1 MQIFKC
7 KMCGG
12 TLEVSQDQST
22 AKCEYCG
29 TEQTLPKLDDDQRV
43 QMYDRANHYR
53 RNGEFDKAMGIY
65 EKVLNKDITDAESYW
80 SIVLCRFGIEYVED
94 PSTKKMIPTINR
106 MQYTSIFDDED
117 YKSALRHADTAR
129 RSLYEAEASSIN
141 EIQKQILSISEK
153 EEPFDV
159 FICYKETDNNGRR
172 TEDSVLAND
181 LYHQLANKGYRVF
194 FSRITLED
202 KLGLAYEPYIFSAL
216 NSSKVMIVLGTRS
229 DYFNAVW
236 VKNEWSRYLSLI
248 KKGEKKILIPAYRNM
263 DPYDLPEEFSHLQ
276 ALDMSKLGFM
286 QDLIRGIE
294 KIISNG
300 SDANVAVNTVPEKM
314 LNPAS
319 DALMK
324 RANIFLNDGDWEKA
338 DEYFEKVL
346 DLDPENGRG
355 YAGKLCSELKYKSLS
370 EIEKNFERW
379 GESSLEL
386 VLDKRIYQYYE
397 KILKFGD
404 DNLVEEI
411 SKYVEKAKNKY
422 VKNQYEFIL
431 KNMEDL
437 NRLKNVDKLAEI
449 LELIKKCKKIKE
461 SIIKV
466 EEYRDVKQYKIECNE
481 ILENLKKRSKEIYSK
496 LPNISHV
503 VKAEKNE
510 CGPFLSLS
518 SLGRL
523 RYVVPLKPEDKD
535 VFNENDTCYEIARED
550 VIEFSLYKDTSFSL
564 VLAVKSDG
572 TVVNV
577 TSRKTKIGRENVSD
591 WKDIVSVKLAYV
603 HTMGLKSD
611 GTVVVTKENVD
622 DEDYRVARLDL
633 SGWQDIVSIYTTGTL
648 LIGLKSNGTVVAT
661 ASLMDGESCADLAL
675 GMIEDVSKWTDVVSI
690 YTRYNRIFGLKSD
703 GTVVATGDNR
713 HGELNVSDWTD
724 IVSIDSA
731 YDCTLGLKSDG
742 TVVATGDNK
751 YGKLNVSD
759 WTDIV
764 SIEGDG
770 SHTYGIKSD
779 GTAVVNDQYAKELE
793 RILKDVVYVSRIG
806 NYSYLII
813 GTDGRIRIHH
823 DDDFDIEQEEKDFL
837 SNIHFQWF
845 FDNVEDLIHYHE
857 NIEKEKKLKFEEG
870 QKRLKEIRLKQEAEQ
885 RAKEEKI
892 QAIVK
897 EYNETTKEYNCIK
910 DQISILENELVLL
923 QEQRKKI
930 GFFDRNGRKE
940 NEKKKDTLTTDI
952 RQLKFKSNSIENNL
966 KDLKKEL
973 TLLKE

>member
-65 EKVLNKDITDAESYW
+65 EKILNKDITDAESYW

-229 DYFNAVW
+229 DYFTAVW

-314 LNPAS
+314 LNPAF

-370 EIEKNFERW
+370 EIEKDFERW
-379 GESSLEL
+379 GENSLEI

-404 DNLVEEI
+404 DNLIEEI
-411 SKYVEKAKNKY
+411 SKYIEKARNKY
-422 VKNQYEFIL
+422 IENQYEFIL

-437 NRLKNVDKLAEI
+437 NHLKNVDELAEI
-449 LELIKKCKKIKE
+449 HGLIKKYKKIEE
-461 SIIKV
+461 SIKKV
-466 EEYRDVKQYKIECNE
+466 EGNSDVKQYKNECKK
-481 ILENLKKRSKEIYSK
+481 ILENLKKKSREIYSK
-496 LPNISHV
+496 LPNISCV
-503 VKAEKNE
+503 LKTNDFNSSFVYLN
-510 CGPFLSLS
+510 
-518 SLGRL
+518 SLGEL
-523 RYVVPLKPEDKD
+523 GYRYLLEPEDKD
-535 VFNENDTCYEIARED
+535 VFNENDTFGGIVIED
-550 VIEFSLYKDTSFSL
+550 VIEFTTPASNISAI
-564 VLAVKSDG
+564 LAVKSDG

-577 TSRKTKIGRENVSD
+577 RSSKSKIGRYSVSD
-591 WKDIVSVKLAYV
+591 WTDIVSVKMAYC

-611 GTVVVTKENVD
+611 GTVVVTKEIID
-622 DEDYRVARLDL
+622 DESYRVARLDL
-633 SGWQDIVSIYTTGTL
+633 SDWQDIVSIYTTGSL
-648 LIGLKSNGTVVAT
+648 LIGMKSDGTVVAT
-661 ASLMDGESCADLAL
+661 ASLMDGDSCDDYNLD
-675 GMIEDVSKWTDVVSI
+675 MIKAVSDWTDIVSI
-690 YTRYNRIFGLKSD
+690 YTRGNRIIGLKSD

-724 IVSIDSA
+724 IVSINLTHD
-731 YDCTLGLKSDG
+731 YTMGLKSDG
-742 TVVATGDNK
+742 TVVATGENEKD
-751 YGKLNVSD
+751 VSG

-764 SIEGDG
+764 SIQGNRL
-770 SHTYGIKSD
+770 HTFGIKAD
-779 GTAVVNDQYAKELE
+779 GTAVVNVKYAEE
-793 RILKDVVYVSRIG
+793 FEGFLKDVVYVYECG
-806 NYSYLII
+806 NFSYLKI
-813 GTDGRIRIHH
+813 GTNGRIITHH
-823 DDDFDIEQEEKDFL
+823 DDDFDIEQKEQDFL
-837 SNIHFQWF
+837 NGLSFRWLF
-845 FDNVEDLIHYHE
+845 SNVEELIHYHE
-857 NIEKEKKLKFEEG
+857 SIEKEKRLKFDEG
-870 QKRLKEIRLKQEAEQ
+870 QKRLQEIRLQQEEKQ

-940 NEKKKDTLTTDI
+940 NEKKKETLTTDI
-952 RQLKFKSNSIENNL
+952 QQLKFKSNSIKNNL

>member
-65 EKVLNKDITDAESYW
+65 EKILNKDITDAESYW

-229 DYFNAVW
+229 DYFTAVW
-236 VKNEWSRYLSLI
+236 VKNEWSRYLSLV

-370 EIEKNFERW
+370 EIEKDFERW
-379 GESSLEL
+379 GENSLEI

-404 DNLVEEI
+404 DNLIEEI
-411 SKYVEKAKNKY
+411 SKYVEKARNKY
-422 VKNQYEFIL
+422 IENQYEFIL

-437 NRLKNVDKLAEI
+437 NHLKNVDELAEI
-449 LELIKKCKKIKE
+449 HGLIKKYKKIEE
-461 SIIKV
+461 SIKKV
-466 EEYRDVKQYKIECNE
+466 EGNRDVKQYKSECKK
-481 ILENLKKRSKEIYSK
+481 ILENLKKRSREIYSK
-496 LPNISHV
+496 LPNISCV
-503 VKAEKNE
+503 LKTDYYIDGSFV
-510 CGPFLSLS
+510 FLN
-518 SLGRL
+518 SLGEL
-523 RYVVPLKPEDKD
+523 RYIHLLKPEDKD
-535 VFNENDTCYEIARED
+535 VFNENDTFGEIVIED
-550 VIEFSLYKDTSFSL
+550 VIEFATRGSGVAD

-577 TSRKTKIGRENVSD
+577 TSSKSKIGRYTVSD
-591 WKDIVSVKLAYV
+591 WTDIVSVKIAHC

-611 GTVVVTKENVD
+611 GTVVVTKEIID
-622 DEDYRVARLDL
+622 DESYRVARLDL
-633 SGWQDIVSIYTTGTL
+633 SDWQDIVSIYTTGSL
-648 LIGLKSNGTVVAT
+648 LIGMKSDGTVVAT
-661 ASLMDGESCADLAL
+661 ASLMDGDSCDDSKLD
-675 GMIEDVSKWTDVVSI
+675 MIKAVSDWTDIVSI
-690 YTRYNRIFGLKSD
+690 YTRFDRIIGLKSD

-724 IVSIDSA
+724 IVSINLS
-731 YDCTLGLKSDG
+731 YNYTTGLKSDG
-742 TVVATGDNK
+742 TVVATGDNEF
-751 YGKLNVSD
+751 GALDVSG

-764 SIEGDG
+764 SIQGNRG
-770 SHTYGIKSD
+770 YTFGIKAD
-779 GTAVVNDQYAKELE
+779 GTVVVNTKYAEELE
-793 RILKDVVYVSRIG
+793 GFLKDVVYVYEG
-806 NYSYLII
+806 EDFYLKI
-813 GTDGRIRIHH
+813 GTNGRIITYH
-823 DDDFDIEQEEKDFL
+823 DDDFDIEQELQDFL
-837 SNIHFQWF
+837 NDLYFRWLFS
-845 FDNVEDLIHYHE
+845 NVEELIHYHE
-857 NIEKEKKLKFEEG
+857 SIEKEKRLKFDEG
-870 QKRLKEIRLKQEAEQ
+870 QKRLQEIRLKQEEKQ

-940 NEKKKDTLTTDI
+940 NEKKKETLTTDI
-952 RQLKFKSNSIENNL
+952 QQLKFKSNSIKNNL

>member
-65 EKVLNKDITDAESYW
+65 EKILNKDITDAESYW

-229 DYFNAVW
+229 DYFTAVW

-370 EIEKNFERW
+370 EIEKDFERW
-379 GESSLEL
+379 GENSLEI

-404 DNLVEEI
+404 DNLIKEI
-411 SKYVEKAKNKY
+411 SKYVEKARNKY
-422 VKNQYEFIL
+422 IENQYEFIL
-431 KNMEDL
+431 KNIEDL
-437 NRLKNVDKLAEI
+437 NHLKNVDELAEI
-449 LELIKKCKKIKE
+449 HGLIKKCKKIEE
-461 SIIKV
+461 SIKKV
-466 EEYRDVKQYKIECNE
+466 EGNRDVKQYKSECKK
-481 ILENLKKRSKEIYSK
+481 ILENLKKRSREIYSK
-496 LPNISHV
+496 LPNNNCVLKIDDYDSSFV
-503 VKAEKNE
+503 
-510 CGPFLSLS
+510 FLN

-523 RYVVPLKPEDKD
+523 SYKYLLKPEDKD
-535 VFNENDTCYEIARED
+535 VFNENDTFGGIAIED
-550 VIEFSLYKDTSFSL
+550 VIEFETRGSSFSAI
-564 VLAVKSDG
+564 LAVKSDG

-577 TSRKTKIGRENVSD
+577 KSSKSKIGRYSVSD
-591 WKDIVSVKLAYV
+591 WTDIVSVKIAYC

-611 GTVVVTKENVD
+611 GTVVVTKEIID
-622 DEDYRVARLDL
+622 DESYRVARLDL
-633 SGWQDIVSIYTTGTL
+633 SDWQDIVSIYTTGSL
-648 LIGLKSNGTVVAT
+648 LIGIKSDGTVVAT
-661 ASLMDGESCADLAL
+661 ASLMDGDSCDDHKLD
-675 GMIEDVSKWTDVVSI
+675 MIKAVSDWTDIVSI
-690 YTRYNRIFGLKSD
+690 YTRFDRIIGLKSD
-703 GTVVATGDNR
+703 GTVVATGDNLY
-713 HGELNVSDWTD
+713 GELNVSDWTD
-724 IVSIDSA
+724 IVSIDLSHD
-731 YDCTLGLKSDG
+731 YTMGLKSDG
-742 TVVATGDNK
+742 TVVATGNNK
-751 YGKLNVSD
+751 FGALDVSG

-764 SIEGDG
+764 SIQGNRG
-770 SHTYGIKSD
+770 YTFGIKAD
-779 GTAVVNDQYAKELE
+779 GTAVVNTKYAEELE
-793 RILKDVVYVSRIG
+793 GFLKDVVYVYECD
-806 NYSYLII
+806 NFSYLKI
-813 GTDGRIRIHH
+813 GTNGRIITHH
-823 DDDFDIEQEEKDFL
+823 DDYFDIEQKEQEFL
-837 SNIHFQWF
+837 NGLSFLWLF
-845 FDNVEDLIHYHE
+845 SNVEELIHYHE
-857 NIEKEKKLKFEEG
+857 SIEKEKRLKFDEG
-870 QKRLKEIRLKQEAEQ
+870 QKRLQEIRLKQEAKQ
-885 RAKEEKI
+885 RAKEEQI
-892 QAIVK
+892 QAIIK

-940 NEKKKDTLTTDI
+940 NEKKKETLTTDI
-952 RQLKFKSNSIENNL
+952 QQLKFKSDSIKNNL